1 MRFVIDRDAI
11 IDPLSRV
18 SSVIDSG
25 PTIPILA
32 QVLIESTEGGIR
44 LWGSNID
51 MEACER
57 IQDVEVL
64 SEGKFVCS
72 AQTLLEYCRRQPDG
86 CRLDFNQDN
95 SQLIVENIDSVSS
108 GDARVSNGDASESTE
123 DEVYKNAMTESLLDA
138 EDFPYL
144 DIDTSQWNLQ
154 FDVDRFALRNIFKR
168 TEHAMGHNEPR
179 LYLNATLLEMTSDT
193 VRAVTTDGHRMAMSE
208 TKLDSEIG
216 DSDLRVRAVLPRKTA
231 LEISKVLTSL
241 TSRVSLQFKDSHI
254 RLTTPDFTFT
264 SKLMEGAYPDWRAA
278 VPGNLELAFRAD
290 RSEFAHGL
298 KLTGILGMAQRDS
311 NKGRIAAN
319 VEANNGRLDIRADIV
334 QKRIEHTMN
343 VEENTAKH
351 KFQVNYRYLL
361 DALEAMSE
369 CEKVEIYLRQS
380 QSACQIKFPED
391 ESTSYLVML
400 LKDG

>member
-11 IDPLSRV
+11 VDPLSRV

-57 IQDVEVL
+57 VEDVEVI

-72 AQTLLEYCRRQPDG
+72 AQTLLEYCRRQPND
-86 CRLDFNQDN
+86 CRLDFNQEN
-95 SQLIVENIDSVSS
+95 NELIVENIDSIST
-108 GDARVSNGDASESTE
+108 GDSPVSNGNASEPGE
-123 DEVYKNAMTESLLDA
+123 EEIYKNAMTESLLDA

-144 DIDTSQWNLQ
+144 NIDASEWSLQ
-154 FDVDRFALRNIFKR
+154 FEMDRFALRNIFKR
-168 TEHAMGHNEPR
+168 TEHAMGQNEPR
-179 LYLNATLLEMTSDT
+179 LYLNATLLEITADT
-193 VRAVTTDGHRMAMSE
+193 VRAVSTDGHRMAMSE

-216 DSDLRVRAVLPRKTA
+216 DGDLRIRAVLPRKTA
-231 LEISKVLTSL
+231 MELSKLLTSL
-241 TSRVSLQFKDSHI
+241 TSRVSLQFKDSHV
-254 RLTTPDFTFT
+254 RMSTPNFSFT
-264 SKLMEGAYPDWRAA
+264 SKLLEGSYPDWRAA

-290 RSEFAHGL
+290 RSEFANGL
-298 KLTGILGMAQRDS
+298 KLAGILGMSQKDAS
-311 NKGRIAAN
+311 KGRIAAN
-319 VEANNGRLDIRADIV
+319 VEVNNGRLDIRADVV

-343 VEENTAKH
+343 VEENSAKH
-351 KFQVNYRYLL
+351 RFQVNYRYVL
-361 DALEAMSE
+361 DALEAMPE
-369 CEKVEIYLRQS
+369 CEDVEIYLRQA